1 MLNLTPIPLSNQP
14 VQHPRNPFVKERSDM
29 SCGNAFLHHI
39 ASKTLQTEVVQAHKS
54 EAERYAEQW
63 VLAA

>member
-1 MLNLTPIPLSNQP
+1 MNLPCIPLSNQP
-14 VQHPRNPFVKERSDM
+14 VEHPRNPFIKERSDM

-39 ASKTLQTEVVQAHKS
+39 AHRALQVEVERAHKS
-54 EAERYAEQW
+54 ESERYAEQW